1 MRLTER
7 AWAVLV
13 EFVAW
18 INPTVFD
25 PSNEF
30 GGLQRPLIDS
40 LEWSVGPSDLNSGAF
55 TSSKPHVGDED
66 PGDPIFKPPT
76 GRPEDDKFK
85 CDYRQM
91 EGWRPCSS
99 PSNRECWLRHP
110 DGREYNILTNYEIDA
125 PIGIQRNYILTIN
138 DGWINADG
146 RNFTEA
152 KKFND
157 TYPGPWIQACW
168 GDTVNVTVI
177 NNMKHNGTSIHWHGI
192 RQNQTSHMDG
202 VNGVTQCPIS
212 PGDSYTYSFRAVQ
225 YGSSWYHSHYS
236 VQYADGL
243 VGPLTIHG
251 PDSASFD
258 EPKQPILMTDWGHD
272 SAFNSIYHQNP
283 NLTNPSILLN
293 GHGNVTRYDSKN
305 PPPDSPI
312 PEEFVLEFEKR
323 HIGQNGRAKRY
334 MLRLINTSFRSTF
347 VFSIDNHVLKVIDSD
362 FVPIEPYH
370 TTSILVGIGQR
381 YRVIVEAR
389 PDEDDDG
396 SNPVPEDGNFWIRTF
411 VADECGQPGQ
421 TGYERTGIVRY
432 NSKSTSDPTSKPWPN
447 MPMACSDEP
456 YHLLKPKIPWFVGEA
471 ANSVERFT
479 LESDFSSN
487 NKPYPLAKFALDP
500 ESATGFTPLQI
511 NYSEP
516 IIQHL
521 DDFSGKWPQ
530 QWVVIPEDFNSSS
543 WVYLLLTGSKSAGIT
558 RGAHPIH
565 LHGHDFALLQQ
576 SSLPFTTANVNL
588 TLINPPRRDVVLL
601 PEDGFIIIAFKSDN
615 PGTWLLH
622 CHIAFHASEGLA
634 LQILERQPEAN
645 SMFNSPSSPIT
656 KEVERVCDNW
666 NAWYGDCNNWWSGC
680 DSAHI
685 FQDDS
690 GI

>member
-1 MRLTER
+1 ML
-7 AWAVLV
+7 
-13 EFVAW
+13 
-18 INPTVFD
+18 
-25 PSNEF
+25 
-30 GGLQRPLIDS
+30 
-40 LEWSVGPSDLNSGAF
+40 
-55 TSSKPHVGDED
+55 
-66 PGDPIFKPPT
+66 
-76 GRPEDDKFK
+76 
-85 CDYRQM
+85 
-91 EGWRPCSS
+91 
-99 PSNRECWLRHP
+99 
-110 DGREYNILTNYEIDA
+110 
-125 PIGIQRNYILTIN
+125 
-138 DGWINADG
+138 
-146 RNFTEA
+146 
-152 KKFND
+152 
-157 TYPGPWIQACW
+157 
-168 GDTVNVTVI
+168 
-177 NNMKHNGTSIHWHGI
+177 
-192 RQNQTSHMDG
+192 
-202 VNGVTQCPIS
+202 
-212 PGDSYTYSFRAVQ
+212 
-225 YGSSWYHSHYS
+225 
-236 VQYADGL
+236 
-243 VGPLTIHG
+243 
-251 PDSASFD
+251 
-258 EPKQPILMTDWGHD
+258 GHD
-272 SAFNSIYHQNP
+272 SAFSSIYLQNP

-293 GHGNVTRYDSKN
+293 GHGNVTRFDSDN

-347 VFSIDNHVLKVIDSD
+347 VFSIDNHVLKVIDAD

-456 YHLLKPKIPWFVGEA
+456 YHLLKPKIPWFVGDA

-543 WVYLLLTGSKSAGIT
+543 WVSLSSHSPKTPIETKHLMLLRSRCIY
-558 RGAHPIH
+558 
-565 LHGHDFALLQQ
+565 
-576 SSLPFTTANVNL
+576 SSLAASQRELQPVH
-588 TLINPPRRDVVLL
+588 TL
-601 PEDGFIIIAFKSDN
+601 
-615 PGTWLLH
+615 
-622 CHIAFHASEGLA
+622 
-634 LQILERQPEAN
+634 
-645 SMFNSPSSPIT
+645 
-656 KEVERVCDNW
+656 
-666 NAWYGDCNNWWSGC
+666 
-680 DSAHI
+680 
-685 FQDDS
+685 
-690 GI
+690 